1 VSGFEDRRKFKRK
14 NLVCHVEVF
23 DADSGEPVG
32 SMVDITPEG
41 MMLISHRP
49 VEVNTVRHLAVE
61 LPSEIL
67 GSKRVVLTAQ
77 TRWCRHDINPDV
89 FNTGLQFTDLA
100 NTDIDTIISLIAE
113 FSFPD

>member
-1 VSGFEDRRKFKRK
+1 MEDRRKFKRK
-14 NLVCHVEVF
+14 NLICHCEVS
-23 DADSGEPVG
+23 DAKSGEPVG

-49 VEVNTVRHLAVE
+49 VEVNTVLHCEVE

-67 GSKRVVLTAQ
+67 GSRRVAFTAQ

-89 FNTGLQFTDLA
+89 FNMGLQFTDLA
-100 NTDIDTIISLIAE
+100 NMDIETIIGLIAD